1 MAFEVRRR
9 RIATAAAGAF
19 AVLAAGLVAASG
31 KQIAASASA
40 EAWYASSAFFPRLA
54 LGLMLAGALAHLA
67 RLLAGARADAGEEID
82 ADSSAPRPA
91 LFAVLLFA
99 GYALAAL
106 WIGFIAATALFAFV
120 LLLALGWP
128 LRFALIFAAIA
139 AGALYAVFVLALGI
153 WFPAPQLLRW
163 VSGG

>member
-1 MAFEVRRR
+1 MA
-9 RIATAAAGAF
+9 ATGAF
-19 AVLAAGLVAASG
+19 ALLAVGLLAASRE
-31 KQIAASASA
+31 QIAAAASA

-54 LGLMLAGALAHLA
+54 LGLMLVGALAHLA

-82 ADSSAPRPA
+82 ADSSTPRPA
-91 LFAVLLFA
+91 LFAATLFA

-106 WIGFIAATALFAFV
+106 WIGFAAATALFALV

-128 LRFALIFAAIA
+128 LRFAMIFAAVA
-139 AGALYAVFVLALGI
+139 AGVLYAVFVLALGI
-153 WFPAPQLLRW
+153 WFPVPHLLGW